1 VPVGLIYAHMRMRQ
15 SFVQQ
20 HGLRVAV
27 ATILASILTAVAT
40 DQGVRGCCVS
50 ATTTNASQPVP
61 LACVE
66 RQACLNLGFQLL
78 TKWIADETLIGSLVL
93 TFVLAISALA
103 LIPAAALTIGAG
115 AAFAQALGVGRGVL
129 VGSLV
134 VFIGLSIGA
143 LLAFLLARYLLRDM
157 VQRQLQKWRI
167 TAAIDAALA
176 TDGLR
181 VMVLLRL
188 SPLVPYNVFNYL
200 IAATSVSFRAY
211 SAALFAM
218 IPATFGYVYL
228 GATVAEA
235 ASAAMAGAES
245 TNAGSEAQTIR
256 ILSLSIGAACTV
268 LAVAAISV
276 VAKRHLNHL
285 SDGEAQQQQQQQQ
298 HEMAPIPARL
308 ADGAERHPACAS
320 ATAAS

>member
-1 VPVGLIYAHMRMRQ
+1 MRCQ
-15 SFVQQ
+15 PFLQQ
-20 HGLRVAV
+20 HGVRVAV
-27 ATILASILTAVAT
+27 ATILASVLTAVAT
-40 DQGVRGCCVS
+40 DQGVRGCC
-50 ATTTNASQPVP
+50 AAATTNASQPVSS
-61 LACVE
+61 ACVE
-66 RQACLNLGFQLL
+66 QACLNLGFQLL
-78 TKWIADETLIGSLVL
+78 TTWIADETLIGSLVL
-93 TFVLAISALA
+93 TFVLAISAIA

-115 AAFAQALGVGRGVL
+115 AAFARALGVGRGVL

-134 VFIGLSIGA
+134 VFVGLSIGA
-143 LLAFLLARYLLRDM
+143 LLAFLLARYLLRDI
-157 VQRQLQKWRI
+157 VQRQLQRWRI

-200 IAATSVSFRAY
+200 IAATSVSLWAY

-235 ASAAMAGAES
+235 ASAAVSGAES
-245 TNAGSEAQTIR
+245 TGTSTSAEAQTIR
-256 ILSLSIGAACTV
+256 ILSLSLGAACTV
-268 LAVAAISV
+268 LAVAAISL

-285 SDGEAQQQQQQQQ
+285 SEAQQ
-298 HEMAPIPARL
+298 HEMAPTP
-308 ADGAERHPACAS
+308 S
-320 ATAAS
+320 Q